1 MSKENQKKLFGISAI
16 ISIVLLTIAMTYAWR
31 GGCERL
37 LAGPLFIG
45 GLALS
50 LWQSKQYVNE
60 FLGYLYSA
68 HTNLKNGTAIAMA
81 NSDSATGGFSESVII
96 TVWILF
102 FAAFTL
108 LAQWWLKNKTQGQLT
123 RYMQIA
129 VLASLTVCS
138 GSQSDLKGTVGIA
151 LMK

>member
-1 MSKENQKKLFGISAI
+1 
-16 ISIVLLTIAMTYAWR
+16 
-31 GGCERL
+31 
-37 LAGPLFIG
+37 
-45 GLALS
+45 
-50 LWQSKQYVNE
+50 
-60 FLGYLYSA
+60 
-68 HTNLKNGTAIAMA
+68 MA

-129 VLASLTVCS
+129 VLASFTVWFALEVNLTLKELWGRYRPYELTAGNHEFTNWLTINGVNGHKS
-138 GSQSDLKGTVGIA
+138 FPSRHTMAATLFMVRLQSQAQGI
-151 LMK
+151 LYWWDRLWCLDRTEPRNCRSPFLL